1 MNRMEYAGKIGGMV
15 GGFKRR
21 ERQKFLILFI
31 KIIEMDELHDIRMT
45 SNLAKKLIAAFS
57 GCKSISNDVLIKEF
71 ARSGNSV
78 KQHNLDIIVHSLVA
92 RWQNLYEEQWKEAK
106 IKIDIGTTFGYRVL
120 WHTSML
126 LLQCLYFTI
135 IFNSI

>member
-21 ERQKFLILFI
+21 ERQNFLIMFV
-31 KIIEMDELHDIRMT
+31 KIIEMDELEIRMT
-45 SNLAKKLIAAFS
+45 STLAKKLIAAFS

-78 KQHNLDIIVHSLVA
+78 KQQNLDMIVHSLVA
-92 RWQNLYEEQWKEAK
+92 RWQDLYEEQWKEAK
-106 IKIDIGTTFGYRVL
+106 IKIDIEADEYKQ
-120 WHTSML
+120 S
-126 LLQCLYFTI
+126 I
-135 IFNSI
+135 IEKLDIKL

>member
-21 ERQKFLILFI
+21 ERQNFLIMFV
-31 KIIEMDELHDIRMT
+31 KIIEMDELDIRMT

-78 KQHNLDIIVHSLVA
+78 KQQNLDMIVHSLVT
-92 RWQNLYEEQWKEAK
+92 RWQDYYNEQWREAK
-106 IKIDIGTTFGYRVL
+106 IKIDIQADEYKKR
-120 WHTSML
+120 
-126 LLQCLYFTI
+126 I
-135 IFNSI
+135 IEEMRPQ

>member
-21 ERQKFLILFI
+21 ERQNFLIMFV
-31 KIIEMDELHDIRMT
+31 KIIEMDELEIRMT
-45 SNLAKKLIAAFS
+45 STLAKKLIAAFS

-78 KQHNLDIIVHSLVA
+78 KQQNLDMVVHSLVK
-92 RWQNLYEEQWKEAK
+92 RWQDYYNEQWREAK
-106 IKIDIGTTFGYRVL
+106 IKIDIEADEYKKR
-120 WHTSML
+120 
-126 LLQCLYFTI
+126 I
-135 IFNSI
+135 IEEMRPQ